1 MLVFILRNTHTQTDQ
16 AARKKR
22 QKRQKKNL
30 AAEHRAVRQKER
42 GKNTM
47 IHALIKTTRTTAFAL
62 RRHTCTHTT
71 AEVIEVGRED
81 WCENYVHT
89 IPIHN
94 DTTITRTYTYTNT
107 HTYTYIHT

>member
-1 MLVFILRNTHTQTDQ
+1 
-16 AARKKR
+16 
-22 QKRQKKNL
+22 
-30 AAEHRAVRQKER
+30 
-42 GKNTM
+42 M

-89 IPIHN
+89 FSIHN
-94 DTTITRTYTYTNT
+94 DTTVTRHIHIHIHKHTHI
-107 HTYTYIHT
+107 HTYITTDNH